1 MIEMRKKE
9 NEGIRREMDRRGKRI
24 WKKKKRDEGQGK

>member
-1 MIEMRKKE
+1 M
-9 NEGIRREMDRRGKRI
+9 RREMDRRGKRI